1 LGLKKVLWEANRR
14 RLEQIKTG
22 MAETEDIQVSSAL
35 RKFVA
40 AVDAGGPMV
49 SKQVKPI
56 GLMSIGLTMLF
67 GALGAAGQSAP
78 PQNTA
83 TQGTPVQTASTTESV
98 PVAKTGCNT
107 NVRSTYLLGPDDELQ
122 IAGPEMEE
130 TAAKTVRVDGE
141 GDIQVPLVGR
151 VHVAGLTVQQ
161 AEKELNI
168 RLSKYIK
175 NPQAALDVKELR
187 SQPASVLGAVN
198 TPGVHQVSGRKTL
211 LEMISMAGGIRA
223 DAGYSIRITRQV
235 DWGCIPLPGATLD
248 ASGRYSVAQVNLQDI
263 MSAKRPEENIQILP
277 QDVVTVPKAELVY
290 VAGAVK
296 KSGAFIL
303 GEQERMSVLKAISLA
318 EGFGT
323 APDPRH
329 ARIVRKVG
337 DKQEEIPVDLKKLLQ
352 GKGSDVTMQGNDILF
367 IPDSTGKKVALRIME
382 AAIQTG
388 TGLAIYHP

>member
-1 LGLKKVLWEANRR
+1 
-14 RLEQIKTG
+14 
-22 MAETEDIQVSSAL
+22 
-35 RKFVA
+35 
-40 AVDAGGPMV
+40 MV
-49 SKQVKPI
+49 SKQVKSI
-56 GLMSIGLTMLF
+56 GLMVL
-67 GALGAAGQSAP
+67 LGTLSAAGQGTS
-78 PQNTA
+78 
-83 TQGTPVQTASTTESV
+83 TQSASTTEPV
-98 PVAKTGCNT
+98 PVAKTGCNAQ
-107 NVRSTYLLGPDDELQ
+107 VRSTYLLGPDDELQ
-122 IAGPEMEE
+122 ISGPELEE
-130 TAAKTVRVDGE
+130 TTNKSVRVDGE

-161 AEKELNI
+161 AEKELNK

-198 TPGVHQVSGRKTL
+198 APGVHQVSGRKTL

-235 DWGCIPLPGATLD
+235 EWGCIPLPGATLD

-277 QDVVTVPKAELVY
+277 QDVVTVPKAELIY
-290 VAGAVK
+290 VTGAVK
-296 KSGAFIL
+296 KSGGFIL
-303 GEQERMSVLKAISLA
+303 GEQETMSVLKAVSLA
-318 EGFGT
+318 EGLGP

-329 ARIVRKVG
+329 ARIVRNIG
-337 DKQEEIPVDLKKLLQ
+337 DQRTEIPVDLKKLLQ
-352 GKGSDVTMQGNDILF
+352 GKGQDVTMQGNDILF

>member
-1 LGLKKVLWEANRR
+1 
-14 RLEQIKTG
+14 
-22 MAETEDIQVSSAL
+22 
-35 RKFVA
+35 
-40 AVDAGGPMV
+40 MV
-49 SKQVKPI
+49 SKQVKSI
-56 GLMSIGLTMLF
+56 GLMVLL
-67 GALGAAGQSAP
+67 GALSAAGQS
-78 PQNTA
+78 TS
-83 TQGTPVQTASTTESV
+83 TQSASTQSASTTDPV
-98 PVAKTGCNT
+98 PVAKTGCNAQ
-107 NVRSTYLLGPDDELQ
+107 VRSTYLLGPDDELQ
-122 IAGPEMEE
+122 ISGPELEE
-130 TAAKTVRVDGE
+130 ATSKSVRVDGE

-161 AEKELNI
+161 AEKELNK

-198 TPGVHQVSGRKTL
+198 APGVHQVSGRKTL

-235 DWGCIPLPGATLD
+235 EWGCIPLPGATLD

-277 QDVVTVPKAELVY
+277 QDVVTVPKAELIY
-290 VAGAVK
+290 VTGAVK
-296 KSGAFIL
+296 KSGGFIL
-303 GEQERMSVLKAISLA
+303 GEQETMSVLKAVSLA
-318 EGFGT
+318 EGLGP

-329 ARIVRKVG
+329 ARIVRNIG
-337 DKQEEIPVDLKKLLQ
+337 DQRTEIPVDLKKLLQ
-352 GKGSDVTMQGNDILF
+352 GKGQDVTMQGNDILF